1 MEYVL
6 FRILRLI
13 DKEIKLYEDLYN
25 CLIQQNIALKNVNIN
40 NLLTDHIEQKAAV
53 LEITQIETDVRKEIV
68 EMSNLL
74 KLNTKQPNITM
85 IVEKLKN
92 KYPKLCGKFTEM
104 SNQVNDLLTQID
116 LAKKENEE
124 FLRQNEDLCCDVLPI
139 IDAWEDFE
147 AILGREL
154 ENLNLNA
161 MKGTDTHVPFKY
173 V

>member
-92 KYPKLCGKFTEM
+92 KYP
-104 SNQVNDLLTQID
+104 
-116 LAKKENEE
+116 
-124 FLRQNEDLCCDVLPI
+124 
-139 IDAWEDFE
+139 
-147 AILGREL
+147 
-154 ENLNLNA
+154 
-161 MKGTDTHVPFKY
+161 
-173 V
+173 